1 MTAALSKSPEAE
13 ALAGMTRSQYLDFKL
28 RQDLKTMAWMFVFFW
43 LVGFESRSL
52 TYLAASYLLI
62 LAAARFDYG
71 RKWDRAHAVRPSPDS
86 IRQPGE

>member
-28 RQDLKTMAWMFVFFW
+28 RQDLRIVAGTLLFCWITGFVSDS
-43 LVGFESRSL
+43 LV
-52 TYLAASYLLI
+52 YLVAFYLLI
-62 LAAARFDYG
+62 LAAARFDHG
-71 RKWDRAHAVRPSPDS
+71 RKWDRAHAARPSPES